1 MTKPTGKRAEER
13 KKEIE
18 GEVNQMI
25 EDTIKESWAPNT
37 LAFLAV
43 VVGSFVLNLL
53 VLLLI
58 SGG

>member
-1 MTKPTGKRAEER
+1 MTEPTGKRAEER

>member
-25 EDTIKESWAPNT
+25 EDTIKESWTPNT

-53 VLLLI
+53 VLVLI

>member
-25 EDTIKESWAPNT
+25 EDTIRESWGPNT

>member
-43 VVGSFVLNLL
+43 VVGSFALNLL

>member
-37 LAFLAV
+37 LAFLGV

>member
-13 KKEIE
+13 KKEIK

-25 EDTIKESWAPNT
+25 EDTIKDSWAPNT

-43 VVGSFVLNLL
+43 VLGSFVLNLL

>member
-25 EDTIKESWAPNT
+25 EDTMEESWAPNT

>member
-13 KKEIE
+13 NKEIE

-25 EDTIKESWAPNT
+25 EDTIKESWTPNT

-53 VLLLI
+53 VLVLI

>member
-18 GEVNQMI
+18 GEVNQII

-37 LAFLAV
+37 VAFLAV

>member
-18 GEVNQMI
+18 GEVNEMI
-25 EDTIKESWAPNT
+25 EDTIKQSWAPNT
-37 LAFLAV
+37 LAFLAI